1 MYPTLREI
9 RKRTGQVVPFEA
21 EKITRAIEKAFECTL
36 GDDHK
41 TDTEAIANI
50 VLKDLEVRIRTVGE
64 SYVPAV
70 EEVQDLV
77 ERAIMQKGFFTVAKA
92 YIVYR
97 YEHQKIREQKKEVLQ
112 KRIAKKEF
120 LIKKLDGRTETF
132 SLEKIEKAFLR
143 SARGIEKDIDI
154 KMLLEQ
160 SQREVYEG
168 MTTRDIS
175 QMLVLVARSFIE
187 RDSAYTLLASR
198 LLLETTVYRDAI
210 GYTEVLS
217 PEFAGQYREA
227 FIQNTHRGI
236 ELNLL
241 DGRLASF
248 DLRKIADAIAPE
260 RDDLLRYLGTQ
271 TLFDRYFVRDKT
283 NPNNYRILEAPQM
296 MWMRVAMGLS
306 LLEEKK
312 EERAI
317 EFYNLM
323 STLRYVPSTPTLFN
337 AGTPYSQL
345 SSCYLGVTGDDL
357 HSIFKAYEDYSHLA
371 KHSGGI
377 GYSWTKLRATGARVK
392 STGVESNGVVPFL
405 KILDSTVVAINR
417 SGRRRGACAVYLE
430 PWHADVEEFIE
441 LRKNTGDERRRTPD
455 INTALWIPDEFMKR
469 VRDDREWTL
478 FSPDETPDLVDL
490 YGAAFSKRYAEYEA
504 RAEKGEMRLSRRMQ
518 ARDLWK
524 KMLTQLFETG
534 HPWVTFKDASN
545 IRSPQDHMG
554 TIHSSNLCTEITLNT
569 SADDEVAVCNLGS
582 INLTEHVVNGTLSE
596 DLIQE
601 TTVLAVRMLDNVI
614 DLNYYPIPETKKSN
628 MRHRPIGLGIMGF
641 QDALYLQNIPFESK
655 ECITFADESME
666 MISYYAILAS
676 SLLAQERGAYETYE
690 GSKWHRGIFPVDT
703 LDLLEKDRGEKITL
717 PRTERMDW
725 SIVRDSV
732 KKYGMRNS
740 NCLAMAPTATIANI
754 AGCFPT
760 IEPIYKNIYVKSNI
774 SGEFI
779 LVNEYL
785 VRDLKKEGL
794 WNSEML
800 EILKGVDGD
809 LSRVSSVPSWIKE
822 RHREVFAIDPQF
834 LVTAAAHRGQWIDQS
849 QSLNIFFSGTSGSQL
864 SDVYLSAWQQG
875 IKTTYYLRTLAASG
889 VEKSTV
895 TLEKQNLAPE
905 VRERL
910 IAQEAVDS
918 IKSTIVPEESVP
930 VHATSS
936 GPALKLCKIDDPDC
950 QACQ

>member
-1 MYPTLREI
+1 MHPTLREI
-9 RKRTGQVVPFEA
+9 RKRTGHVVSFEA
-21 EKITRAIEKAFECTL
+21 DKIGRAVEKAFESVL
-36 GDDHK
+36 GDAH
-41 TDTEAIANI
+41 TVDTEAITMI
-50 VLKDLEVRIRTVGE
+50 VLKDLEDRAQTIGE
-64 SYVPAV
+64 SYVPSV

-77 ERAIMQKGFFTVAKA
+77 ERAIMQKGFFNVAKA

-97 YEHQKIREQKKEVLQ
+97 YEHQKIREHKKEVLQ
-112 KRIAKKEF
+112 KKIAKKEF
-120 LIKKLDGRTETF
+120 LIKRSDGHTELF
-132 SLEKIEKAFLR
+132 SIEKIKDSFVR
-143 SARGIEKDIDI
+143 GARGIEKDIDI
-154 KMLLEQ
+154 EMLLEQ

-168 MTTRDIS
+168 MTTRDIA

-187 RDSAYTLLASR
+187 RDPAYALLASR
-198 LLLETTVYRDAI
+198 MLLETTVYRDAI
-210 GYTEVLS
+210 GYSDVAT
-217 PEFAGQYREA
+217 PEFDGEYRKA
-227 FIQNTHRGI
+227 FVQNLHRGI
-236 ELNLL
+236 ELSLL
-241 DGRLASF
+241 DERLSSF
-248 DLRKIADAIAPE
+248 DLEKIAAALAPE

-283 NPNNYRILEAPQM
+283 NPHNYRILETPQM
-296 MWMRVAMGLS
+296 MWMRVAMGLA
-306 LLEEKK
+306 LLEENKN
-312 EERAI
+312 ERAI

-337 AGTPYSQL
+337 SGTPYSQL
-345 SSCYLGVTGDDL
+345 SSCYLGVAGDDL

-371 KHSGGI
+371 KHSGGV

-430 PWHADVEEFIE
+430 PWHSDVEEFIE

-504 RAEKGEMRLSRRMQ
+504 KAAAGEMRISKQMR

-524 KMLTQLFETG
+524 KVLTQLFETG
-534 HPWVTFKDASN
+534 HPWVTFKDAAN
-545 IRSPQDHMG
+545 VRSPQDHVG
-554 TIHSSNLCTEITLNT
+554 SIHSSNLCTEITLNT
-569 SADDEVAVCNLGS
+569 EVDKEVAVCNLGS
-582 INLTEHVVNGTLSE
+582 INLTEHVVNGVLSE
-596 DLIQE
+596 DLIKE
-601 TTVLAVRMLDNVI
+601 TTAIAVRMLDNVI
-614 DLNYYPIPETKKSN
+614 DLNYYPIPETKTSN

-641 QDALYLQNIPFESK
+641 QDALYLQDIPFESN
-655 ECITFADESME
+655 ECVAFADTSME

-676 SLLAQERGAYETYE
+676 SLLAKERGAYETFE
-690 GSKWHRGIFPVDT
+690 GSKWHRNIFPVDT
-703 LDLLEKDRGEKITL
+703 LALLEKDRGETIAL
-717 PRTERMDW
+717 PRKERMDW
-725 SIVRDSV
+725 SVVRNSV
-732 KKYGMRNS
+732 KEHGMRNS

-785 VRDLKKEGL
+785 IADLKKEGM

-809 LSRVSSVPSWIKE
+809 VSKISSIPSWIRE
-822 RHREVFAIDPQF
+822 RHKEVFAIDPQF
-834 LVTAAAHRGQWIDQS
+834 LVSAAAHRGQWVDQS
-849 QSLNIFFSGTSGSQL
+849 QSLNIFFSGTSGAKL
-864 SDVYLSAWQQG
+864 SDVYLAAWQQG
-875 IKTTYYLRTLAASG
+875 VKTTYYLRTLAASS

-895 TLEKQNLAPE
+895 TLSKQDLVPDI
-905 VRERL
+905 RERVD
-910 IAQEAVDS
+910 AQQAVDS
-918 IKSTIVPEESVP
+918 IKSTIIPQEPVP
-930 VHATSS
+930 VVVAATS
-936 GPALKLCKIDDPDC
+936 PTLKLCKIDDPNC
-950 QACQ
+950 EACQ